1 MTHTT
6 HEFATPRLRSN
17 LPVQAA
23 PVQRADAPGTGSVEA
38 GVEAD
43 FLGGLLK
50 SVLPGPIGG
59 IAGGLADNLLG
70 GLGI

>member
-1 MTHTT
+1 MTHTIG
-6 HEFATPRLRSN
+6 EFARPN
-17 LPVQAA
+17 LPLQAA
-23 PVQRADAPGTGSVEA
+23 PVTRADAPGTGSIQG

-50 SVLPGPIGG
+50 NVLPGPLGG
-59 IAGGLADNLLG
+59 IAGGLADSLLG